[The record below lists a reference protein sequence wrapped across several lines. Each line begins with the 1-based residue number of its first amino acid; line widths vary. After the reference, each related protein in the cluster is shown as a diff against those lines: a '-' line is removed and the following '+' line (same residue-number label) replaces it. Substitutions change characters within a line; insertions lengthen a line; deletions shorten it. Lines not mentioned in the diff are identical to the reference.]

1 MELAT
6 NQKFPSK
13 LNLETAVINGYRF
26 TDNDVEL
33 ALNLLVD
40 LPKENMAYRSFQF
53 EKNNKKYI
61 PNIIVVADSYWWLA
75 HNNYISKEIFKE
87 YHFLYYNKSIYDFDQ
102 QLPLTLN
109 DDLIADYLNRADVIV
124 LLATEANLNWFPYGI
139 DDQLLNI
146 LSRPKQN
153 QLFSEEAIQ
162 LKINEIKLD
171 VKWFQAVREK
181 AIVNRADLIQQL
193 RADAIWVL
201 QHP

>member
-1 MELAT
+1 M
-6 NQKFPSK
+6 
-13 LNLETAVINGYRF
+13 
-26 TDNDVEL
+26 
-33 ALNLLVD
+33 
-40 LPKENMAYRSFQF
+40 
-53 EKNNKKYI
+53 
-61 PNIIVVADSYWWLA
+61 
-75 HNNYISKEIFKE
+75 
-87 YHFLYYNKSIYDFDQ
+87 
-102 QLPLTLN
+102 
-109 DDLIADYLNRADVIV
+109 
-124 LLATEANLNWFPYGI
+124 ATEANLNWFPYGI

-162 LKINEIKLD
+162 LKINEIKVD

>member
-1 MELAT
+1 
-6 NQKFPSK
+6 
-13 LNLETAVINGYRF
+13 
-26 TDNDVEL
+26 VEL

-75 HNNYISKEIFKE
+75 HNNYISKEIFNE

-124 LLATEANLNWFPYGI
+124 LMATEANLNWFPYGF

-153 QLFSEEAIQ
+153 QVFSEEAIQ
-162 LKINEIKLD
+162 LKINEIKADASWL
-171 VKWFQAVREK
+171 QSVREK
-181 AIVNRADLIQQL
+181 AVANRVNLIQQL